1 MEQLPD
7 WLAPTIPLTTFPS
20 PGTPSIPVPAPT
32 PMSPEMLS
40 VYEVC
45 FESLLEHMTTNG
57 VPPKDFVREYHR
69 DISMGRLL
77 QWIKRDDSR
86 RQRFEEA
93 EKILAQIIFYE
104 ILPIA
109 DATDNPMED
118 VQRSKLKVDSRKY
131 AIEQLDP
138 EKYGKKKDDAP
149 APPVFNVTFGGIGEE
164 PPQMLERVID
174 V

>member
-1 MEQLPD
+1 M
-7 WLAPTIPLTTFPS
+7 
-20 PGTPSIPVPAPT
+20 V
-32 PMSPEMLS
+32 S

-57 VPPKDFVREYHR
+57 VPPKDFVREDHR
-69 DISMGRLL
+69 DISTGRLL

-118 VQRSKLKVDSRKY
+118 IQRSKLKVDSRKY

-138 EKYGKKKDDAP
+138 EKYGKKKDDAQ